1 MALYKQMIAPNG
13 ATVEYHKILK
23 IETTED
29 LSSLLVHVG
38 SWPNYQTFLN
48 HNSAIWNSHVLTPI
62 GNLLDISQ
70 NNLLI
75 SEEFT
80 GSTIMQDIEPV
91 ADTRARKWFEIKNAR
106 DAQEFGGFYW
116 DNSKFDSD
124 LISQSRIQG
133 AVILAMQNPSF
144 TIDWTLKDNSV
155 RTLSAADM
163 LAVGQALATH
173 VEIAHTKA
181 RTIRTQLDAATTI
194 PEVEAIF
201 W

>member
-1 MALYKQMIAPNG
+1 
-13 ATVEYHKILK
+13 
-23 IETTED
+23 
-29 LSSLLVHVG
+29 
-38 SWPNYQTFLN
+38 
-48 HNSAIWNSHVLTPI
+48 
-62 GNLLDISQ
+62 
-70 NNLLI
+70 
-75 SEEFT
+75 
-80 GSTIMQDIEPV
+80 MQDIEPV